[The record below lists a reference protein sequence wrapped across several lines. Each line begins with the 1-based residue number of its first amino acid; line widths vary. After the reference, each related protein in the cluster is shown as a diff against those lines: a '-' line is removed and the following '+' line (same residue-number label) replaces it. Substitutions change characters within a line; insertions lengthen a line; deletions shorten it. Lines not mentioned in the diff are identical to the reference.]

1 MYNIYC
7 RFLRELNSC
16 IEDAS
21 HQKGL
26 NDFITLTVKLTLIVI
41 AKKNSEIQLK
51 YFNTIYGVKTQPH
64 SIGNL
69 SSVGKEW
76 LVHRHGVAL
85 PVDLFPVCQAVPLMY
100 RRNELRATA

>member
-26 NDFITLTVKLTLIVI
+26 NDLITFTVKLTLIVI

-51 YFNTIYGVKTQPH
+51 YFNTIYGVKTQPE
-64 SIGNL
+64 IY
-69 SSVGKEW
+69 
-76 LVHRHGVAL
+76 R
-85 PVDLFPVCQAVPLMY
+85 PLARSGSYIAM
-100 RRNELRATA
+100 E